1 MKKAILSI
9 LLTMNLYCCQYL
21 SQLNSDKELT
31 KTIETRIKEN
41 PKKIDLTEIENFDY
55 DQILILE
62 PYSNIGKIQN
72 ELKID
77 LSNISEN
84 PIHSLDDINLI
95 VLLKK
100 NKSVKISELKRANGD
115 FEDYKVVINKENA
128 IFEKKEKGIIALIK

>member
-1 MKKAILSI
+1 MKKVILLI
-9 LLTMNLYCCQYL
+9 LLTMNLYSCRYL

-31 KTIETRIKEN
+31 KNIETKIKEN

-55 DQILILE
+55 DELLILE
-62 PYSNIGKIQN
+62 PYSNIEKIEY

-100 NKSVKISELKRANGD
+100 NKSIKISELNRANGD
-115 FEDYKVVINKENA
+115 FKDYKVVINRKNA
-128 IFEKKEKGIIALIK
+128 LFEKNEKGIITLIK

>member
-1 MKKAILSI
+1 MKKVILSI
-9 LLTMNLYCCQYL
+9 LLTMNLYSCQYL

-31 KTIETRIKEN
+31 KTIESKIKEN

-55 DQILILE
+55 DQLLILE
-62 PYSNIGKIQN
+62 PYSNIEKIEN

-84 PIHSLDDINLI
+84 PIHSLDGINLI
-95 VLLKK
+95 ILLKK

-115 FEDYKVVINKENA
+115 FKDYKVVIDREKALFAKNK
-128 IFEKKEKGIIALIK
+128 KGIINLIK

>member
-1 MKKAILSI
+1 MKKVILSI
-9 LLTMNLYCCQYL
+9 LLTTNLYSCQYL

-31 KTIETRIKEN
+31 KTIETKIKEN

-55 DQILILE
+55 DQLLILE
-62 PYSNIGKIQN
+62 PYSNIEKIEN

-77 LSNISEN
+77 LYNISEN
-84 PIHSLDDINLI
+84 PIQSIDGINLI

-115 FEDYKVVINKENA
+115 FKDYKVVINR
-128 IFEKKEKGIIALIK
+128 EKALFAKNKKGIIYLIK